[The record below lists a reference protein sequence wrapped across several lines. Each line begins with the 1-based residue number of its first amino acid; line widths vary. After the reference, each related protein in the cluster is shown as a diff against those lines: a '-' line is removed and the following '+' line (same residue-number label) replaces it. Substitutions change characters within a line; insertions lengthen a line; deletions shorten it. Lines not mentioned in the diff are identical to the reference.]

1 VVNIFSC
8 IVKNKIGECK
18 IVYYHY
24 RKQLFCRVSE
34 ALGKAW
40 KTLGEGFVECNTRQ
54 RKLDEYFPEYFL
66 SGTRQRLCR
75 VPPVTRQRIVAITV
89 LGNDDGVYAEC
100 NGVTLDKGSL
110 FVECLLY

>member
-1 VVNIFSC
+1 
-8 IVKNKIGECK
+8 
-18 IVYYHY
+18 
-24 RKQLFCRVSE
+24 
-34 ALGKAW
+34 
-40 KTLGEGFVECNTRQ
+40 
-54 RKLDEYFPEYFL
+54 
-66 SGTRQRLCR
+66 